1 MSLQTTILHSTH
13 WDAFLTHAPVGSESY
28 IYADLNK
35 VLLSTLLVCC
45 QTVRLASVLADYY
58 TILYKLQCI
67 SICTTGSE
75 SYNYTDLNKH
85 IATHTHIDLSNWQIR
100 VCVWRLL
107 CHRLLVERESCTVD
121 ANTCTFRMGSS
132 REITSPRACAHGV
145 FALSST
151 EKKFASR
158 CEQLG
163 DGLDERAIRDLF
175 PRAGDPHRNRVVQVV
190 VGQTWRGFCPCD
202 MQRGCRRKIVIDN
215 SYIIIL
221 YAPPCGC
228 WRHLQSTII

>member
-28 IYADLNK
+28 IYTDLNK

-85 IATHTHIDLSNWQIR
+85 IATHTHIDLSNCQIR

-107 CHRLLVERESCTVD
+107 CLRVLVVC
-121 ANTCTFRMGSS
+121 TCTFCMGSS
-132 REITSPRACAHGV
+132 REIISPRACAHGI

-158 CEQLG
+158 EWG
-163 DGLDERAIRDLF
+163 
-175 PRAGDPHRNRVVQVV
+175 H
-190 VGQTWRGFCPCD
+190 
-202 MQRGCRRKIVIDN
+202 K
-215 SYIIIL
+215 
-221 YAPPCGC
+221 
-228 WRHLQSTII
+228 